1 MGDKRM
7 NTPLVEL
14 FRYELPL
21 ARPLRLKD
29 KVLTKRAGLLLKF
42 GYGDQESGYGDIA
55 PLPGFSSE
63 TLEEA
68 QDAVIRWSHMLGHL
82 PKSEP
87 EREEALAFLWKTP
100 SVYFGIECATFHFRH
115 VIGSPRAMGLFGKTR
130 SKVSLNGL
138 LSGTLEE
145 VIDRARSLRGAGY
158 RAAKLKVGRQSIE
171 QDIEMVREVY
181 RALNGLALRLD
192 ANRAWD
198 FDAAVTFAKGIAA
211 CGIEYIEEPLNT
223 PERLRELTQRTGL
236 PIALDESITEFGLT
250 RGALQSQQWAKAVVI
265 KPTLLG
271 SVSRCEQ
278 LAYEALE
285 FGLKPVV
292 SSSFESGVGI
302 AALAHFAA
310 TVTVEDIPVGLD
322 TYEWLALDVLRKRF
336 SVRGG
341 SLDIEEIEACV
352 ATLDT
357 GTLERVYYD

>member
-1 MGDKRM
+1 M

-14 FRYELPL
+14 FRYDLPL

-29 KVLTKRAGLLLKF
+29 KVLARRAGLLLKF
-42 GYGDQESGYGDIA
+42 GYGNEESGYGDIA

-68 QDAVIRWSHMLGHL
+68 HEAVVRWSRLLGHL

-100 SVYFGIECATFHFRH
+100 SVYFGIECATFHFRRAL
-115 VIGSPRAMGLFGKTR
+115 GSTRPMGLFGKTR

-181 RALNGLALRLD
+181 RALGGIALRLD

-198 FDAAVTFAKGIAA
+198 FDSAVAFAKGIAT
-211 CGIEYIEEPLNT
+211 CGIEYIEEPLNA
-223 PERLRELTQRTGL
+223 PDRLREFAQRTGL
-236 PIALDESITEFGLT
+236 PVALDESIAEFGFT
-250 RGALQSQQWAKAVVI
+250 RGSLQSQQWAKAIVI

-271 SVSRCEQ
+271 SVTRCAQ

-302 AALAHFAA
+302 AALARFAA
-310 TVTVEDIPVGLD
+310 TITAEDIPVGLD
-322 TYEWLALDVLRKRF
+322 TYEWLAADVLPKRF
-336 SVRGG
+336 CVRGG
-341 SLDIEEIEACV
+341 VLDIEEIEACV

-357 GTLERVYYD
+357 GTLERVYHE